1 MATEMLVLETG
12 RVFPTIFVAT
22 KMSPNQEWHNL
33 CQSHVCSEAEC
44 LQWVSF

>member
-12 RVFPTIFVAT
+12 LVFPTIFVAT
-22 KMSPNQEWHNL
+22 KMSPTQEWHNL
-33 CQSHVCSEAEC
+33 CQSHIEAEC